1 MPKPNA
7 FLLKMQR
14 ENEEKLLALR
24 LEYEAKFREERH
36 CARVFQMDMVTIA
49 LGRLGYGEKRL
60 SKLDEM
66 LLQVAKDMDASAK
79 EEMEYDPELW
89 VTCANHEEE
98 LKKYAGKLYKEPKE
112 RYGI

>member
-1 MPKPNA
+1 MPKPST

-14 ENEEKLLALR
+14 EYEEKLLALR
-24 LEYEAKFREERH
+24 LEYEAKFQEERH

-60 SKLDEM
+60 GKLDET

-79 EEMEYDPELW
+79 EEMRYDPELW

-98 LKKYAGKLYKEPKE
+98 LKRYAGARYKEPMD
-112 RYGI
+112 RYFG

>member
-49 LGRLGYGEKRL
+49 LGRMGWGEKRL
-60 SKLDEM
+60 GKLDEA
-66 LLQVAKDMDASAK
+66 LLQVAKDMDASAR

-98 LKKYAGKLYKEPKE
+98 LKRYTGSLYKEPKE
-112 RYGI
+112 WYFG

>member
-24 LEYEAKFREERH
+24 LEYEAKFAEERH

-49 LGRLGYGEKRL
+49 LGRMGWGEKRL
-60 SKLDEM
+60 GQLDEM
-66 LLQVAKDMDASAK
+66 MLEVAKEMDASAK
-79 EEMEYDPELW
+79 EEMKYDPDLWITQDRHEKELQR
-89 VTCANHEEE
+89 
-98 LKKYAGKLYKEPKE
+98 YAGKRYKPLKE
-112 RYGI
+112 RYLG